1 MKVFYRQKRG
11 KCIKLKKIRQNI
23 WIYQEF
29 ILLLQCIH
37 EKIQRL
43 VFLVVNLVLVS
54 MLGGLS

>member
-1 MKVFYRQKRG
+1 MSILIYFKNQIEKNS
-11 KCIKLKKIRQNI
+11 QNI
-23 WIYQEF
+23 WIYKNNL
-29 ILLLQCIH
+29 ITLQCIH